1 MNIPITFYTREKI
14 GVGAW
19 TPESLEASLAEWK
32 DSRTGPRSSPWVA
45 AGAHVRSRPD
55 VEPDLQLYGAISPH
69 RDYVRFLSSKPGIT
83 FAFYP
88 AAAEKPWRDQ
98 IAFRRSDRISVDQ
111 SALFRFRS
119 QWQRYRDPGRRRAH
133 QPPDRGPIAAEAID
147 RARSRQASRPKAMR
161 TLPTISAVT
170 APRSITPPR
179 PAGWG
184 PTRWPW
190 SIPATSGF
198 AGRRGC
204 TWRTPR

>member
-1 MNIPITFYTREKI
+1 
-14 GVGAW
+14 
-19 TPESLEASLAEWK
+19 
-32 DSRTGPRSSPWVA
+32 
-45 AGAHVRSRPD
+45 
-55 VEPDLQLYGAISPH
+55 
-69 RDYVRFLSSKPGIT
+69 
-83 FAFYP
+83 
-88 AAAEKPWRDQ
+88 
-98 IAFRRSDRISVDQ
+98 
-111 SALFRFRS
+111 
-119 QWQRYRDPGRRRAH
+119 
-133 QPPDRGPIAAEAID
+133 
-147 RARSRQASRPKAMR
+147 MR